1 MANNSPTMRWPA
13 EVGINHVGA
22 YEVSGRPFASGN
34 IDAGNAQKV
43 EFPFVTRWV
52 QIINTSAQPVRVAFS
67 ENGVSGSHVKH
78 NYFFTIPKADATN
91 GGQTDSGR
99 LELKVSEI
107 WLYSPGQATSVQ
119 VVAGLTSINKN
130 KTSGSLGPSWS
141 GSIGVG

>member
-34 IDAGNAQKV
+34 INASAANITI

-52 QIINTSAQPVRVAFS
+52 EIINDSGKALKVGFS
-67 ENGVSGSHVKH
+67 ENGLSPGTNYFEVHSGS
-78 NYFFTIPKADATN
+78 
-91 GGQTDSGR
+91 SGR
-99 LELKVSEI
+99 LEMKISN
-107 WLYSPGQATSVQ
+107 LYLRGGDSGTTS

-130 KTSGSLGPSWS
+130 KTSGSIGPSWS
-141 GSIGVG
+141 GSIGVR

>member
-34 IDAGNAQKV
+34 IACGDALKL
-43 EFPFVTRWV
+43 EFPFVTRWITIV
-52 QIINTSAQPVRVAFS
+52 NTTAHDVRVGFS
-67 ENGVSGSHVKH
+67 HNGVSGS
-78 NYFFTIPKADATN
+78 NYFTVQKKN
-91 GGQTDSGR
+91 SSGGGFAGSQR

-107 WLYSPGQATSVQ
+107 WLYSPAVAGKVD

-130 KTSGSLGPSWS
+130 KTSGSTGPSWS